1 MAQGSSA
8 EKGLAMQQGLN
19 SSTLVVRMVLE
30 VTRAK
35 PDCQHMAQYVIGRCE
50 ECPSCLPWASECL
63 RSQPERGLMLLY
75 CKLQVEEHN
84 TQKMA
89 ALAAA
94 KEAAA
99 RLASLEA
106 ELKKLKEGSVAQ
118 AAAVVAAEAAA
129 AQLASTQTEVE
140 RLEEQNAAQAVALQA
155 AEAAAAQIRQAC
167 LQERDDVV
175 KQTQRRFEE
184 QVNQIKAEASN
195 SGAQALAAARQRGAQ
210 LERELAAEQQRGA
223 QLGREL
229 AAEQQRG
236 ARLKRE
242 LAHIKDERAE
252 ERSAANHKALPAA
265 QQDTISQVVN
275 TMQDLAWKLQGGG
288 ESTRTAQFRKRHR
301 EDDKALRARQK
312 EASATE
318 DKVTR
323 KQSPGAASSLTKKF
337 RAK

>member
-252 ERSAANHKALPAA
+252 ERSAANHK
-265 QQDTISQVVN
+265 
-275 TMQDLAWKLQGGG
+275 DLAWKLQGGG